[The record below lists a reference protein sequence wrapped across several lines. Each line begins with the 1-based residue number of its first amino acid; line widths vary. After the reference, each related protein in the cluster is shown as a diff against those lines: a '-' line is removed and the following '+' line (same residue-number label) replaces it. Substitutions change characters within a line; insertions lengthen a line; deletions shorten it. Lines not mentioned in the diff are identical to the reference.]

1 MPELIFRKRLRI
13 VELLLGGHSYQTISE
28 RVGVSKGT
36 IANVMNELRDGEIPS
51 VQGIEDVADI
61 LRELAVEIRRSG
73 LSIPQAS
80 LGITA
85 IRSLAAVGVAPQ
97 DISRMVA
104 LCRSMTP
111 EGRDA
116 RQFADAAV
124 ALIEAKERTGKG
136 IQELEGWV
144 EDLQEKADA
153 LVTQRQELE
162 PLAKQVEALRN
173 ERDSLVRENA
183 ELTTKTAQERR
194 QAEKAIAALEEK
206 QQRLESQVQE
216 SQRLIG
222 KLGTR
227 FLDQEEEMR
236 QVEHRL
242 AKANGAIADLKSLG
256 LPMERLPE
264 LAARLSQQA
273 RQQGV
278 DHGQFLD
285 WFLYCLEGAGSLL
298 GLETQIKATRERLQ
312 DAQRELQEAIN
323 ERDVAAAEFSGLSKQ
338 ITEAKTGRRA
348 TLAVWKNE
356 MSAVAE
362 TIRREIA
369 VGGNGLKSLAGSL
382 EQEVRTRLVQLV
394 DISAERGS
402 LQREV
407 ESYGMVPPLVSI
419 LRGDDGLS
427 LSDARRTATAFCRGF
442 LWYLEG
448 NGENTGSRSVRSQTK
463 NLLDELAKWRP

>member
-1 MPELIFRKRLRI
+1 MPELTFRKRLRI

-36 IANVMNELRDGEIPS
+36 IANVMNELRDGEIPI
-51 VQGIEDVADI
+51 VQGIEEVVDI

-73 LSIPQAS
+73 LSISQAS
-80 LGITA
+80 IGITA
-85 IRSLAAVGVAPQ
+85 IRGLAAVGVAPQ

-104 LCRSMTP
+104 LSRSMIP

-124 ALIEAKERTGKG
+124 ALLKAKERTGKG

-144 EDLQEKADA
+144 EGLQEKADA
-153 LVTQRQELE
+153 LMTQNQELE
-162 PLAKQVEALRN
+162 PLSQQVEALRN
-173 ERDSLVRENA
+173 ERDSLVRENR
-183 ELTTKTAQERR
+183 ELTTKTEQERR

-216 SQRLIG
+216 SQRLIE
-222 KLGTR
+222 KSGTR

-242 AKANGAIADLKSLG
+242 AKANGAITDLKSLG

-278 DHGQFLD
+278 DHGQFWD

-298 GLETQIKATRERLQ
+298 GLETQIKATREQLQ
-312 DAQRELQEAIN
+312 DAQRELQEVKN

-338 ITEAKTGRRA
+338 ITEAKAGRRA

-362 TIRREIA
+362 TIRREMA

-407 ESYGMVPPLVSI
+407 ESYAMVPPLVSL

-448 NGENTGSRSVRSQTK
+448 NGENNGSSSVRSQTK
-463 NLLDELAKWRP
+463 ILLDELAKWRP